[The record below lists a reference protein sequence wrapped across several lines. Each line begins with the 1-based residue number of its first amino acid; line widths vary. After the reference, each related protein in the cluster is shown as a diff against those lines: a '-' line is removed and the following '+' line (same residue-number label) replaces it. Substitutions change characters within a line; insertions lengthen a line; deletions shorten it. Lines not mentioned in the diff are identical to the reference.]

1 MSRRAKSQGFTLVE
15 VAVVMTIIALLLIA
29 IFKGQS
35 LIGTGQSQAVLAAV
49 KDLQAAVGQF
59 RSRYGYLPGD
69 MPDATTRIANVA
81 ACNSAT
87 LTGNGNGNGQVDAA
101 EVACVPQHLFRAGLI
116 RSGGPIT
123 ISTSKGTI
131 TIRVIA
137 RGASTLAASFPSS
150 TRNLIEVL
158 NVPCRIAEDLDAK
171 TDDGNFA
178 TGSTR
183 ASVASC
189 TVDGAN
195 DPVAVVALAL

>member
-15 VAVVMTIIALLLIA
+15 VAVVMTIIALLMIA

-35 LIGTGQSQAVLAAV
+35 LIGTGQSQAVLASV

-69 MPDATTRIANVA
+69 MPDATTRIPNVA

-137 RGASTLAASFPSS
+137 RSASTLAASFPSS
-150 TRNLIEVL
+150 TRNLIEVR

>member
-1 MSRRAKSQGFTLVE
+1 M
-15 VAVVMTIIALLLIA
+15 VMTIIALLLIA

-69 MPDATTRIANVA
+69 MPDATTRIPGVT
-81 ACNSAT
+81 ACNTSSG
-87 LTGNGNGNGQVDAA
+87 TGNGNGNGQVDAG
-101 EVACVPQHLFRAGLI
+101 EVACVPEHLFRAGLI

>member
-1 MSRRAKSQGFTLVE
+1 VSRRARSSGFTLVE
-15 VAVVMTIIALLLIA
+15 VAVVMTIIALLMIA

-35 LIGTGQSQAVLAAV
+35 LIGTGQSQAVLASV

-69 MPDATTRIANVA
+69 MPDATTRIPGVT

-101 EVACVPQHLFRAGLI
+101 EVACVPEHLFRAGLI

-137 RGASTLAASFPSS
+137 RSASTLAASFPSS
-150 TRNLIEVL
+150 TRNLIEVR